1 MFHDAVETPGELSTE
16 ELVAVYERQILERV
30 EAVGR
35 ASALSDTDLDPGR
48 LDAVL
53 AGDVAG
59 LTLADG
65 AALLALE
72 GAASAEEIAMLARDA
87 LLMGMTTAVMDVE
100 KLAGELDSGLT
111 AREIQA
117 KVEGRFPMTLRE
129 FAQLHGFLSART
141 S

>member
-87 LLMGMTTAVMDVE
+87 LLMGMTTAVMVE

>member
-87 LLMGMTTAVMDVE
+87 LLMGMTTPRSRA
-100 KLAGELDSGLT
+100 DS
-111 AREIQA
+111 
-117 KVEGRFPMTLRE
+117 P
-129 FAQLHGFLSART
+129 
-141 S
+141 